1 VAAER
6 GAGVACVAAAVAS
19 AGDLL
24 LLLAANAGRPEAG
37 ALPPPSE
44 GVLVLGH
51 YLGVLAIPL
60 YALGY
65 RQVAAALATGSPR
78 IARWVFGLG
87 AYGSALGGSVHG
99 LTALLISTQRRT
111 DTPLADPLAFV
122 AHAGPYLLPL
132 ATLVMATLLAGSI
145 LYTVAVLRGGTALP
159 SWMAAASP
167 ALLVAILG
175 TLAWP
180 SLALRS
186 FVVPAAPNLAHVI
199 FFALVARATMRH

>member
-51 YLGVLAIPL
+51 YLGVLAIPV

-65 RQVAAALATGSPR
+65 RQVAAVLAPGSPR

-159 SWMAAASP
+159 PWMAAASP